1 MNAFMSRTLALS
13 LALVVCLM
21 PVYAHHGT
29 EFLSK
34 AVEMNTAEIDL
45 AEMAIAK
52 THNPKIKEFAQMVLR
67 DHTQALDKAKELLS
81 ARQAGGKIAKAQ
93 LTAEH
98 KRTAE
103 RLGKLSPDEF
113 DRAFMDTMVSN
124 HKNGVR
130 TFEAQTRVHGNA
142 SAKKQTANTTT
153 RAKPSS
159 TNTTTDDQK
168 FSPEELS
175 MDMDTV
181 EFAKATLPTMK
192 HHLQEAIT
200 IQKEMVRKN

>member
-1 MNAFMSRTLALS
+1 MNAFISRTLGLS
-13 LALVVCLM
+13 LALVVCLI
-21 PVYAHHGT
+21 PLYAHHGT

-67 DHTQALDKAKELLS
+67 DHTEALNQAKELLT
-81 ARQAGGKIAKAQ
+81 ARQAGGNIAKAQ
-93 LTAEH
+93 LSAEH

-103 RLGKLSPDEF
+103 RLGKMSPDEF

-130 TFEAQTRVHGNA
+130 TFEAQTHVHGNA
-142 SAKKQTANTTT
+142 SAKSQTSNTTT
-153 RAKPSS
+153 RQKPSS
-159 TNTTTDDQK
+159 TATNTTDQK
-168 FSPEELS
+168 YSREDLS
-175 MDMDTV
+175 MDVDTV
-181 EFAKATLPTMK
+181 EFAKAALPTMK

>member
-21 PVYAHHGT
+21 PLYAHHGT

-67 DHTQALDKAKELLS
+67 DHTEALNKAKELMN
-81 ARQAGGKIAKAQ
+81 ARGTGGNIAKAQ
-93 LTAEH
+93 LSAEH

-103 RLGKLSPDEF
+103 RLGKLSPVEF
-113 DRAFMDTMVSN
+113 DRAFIDTMVSN

-142 SAKKQTANTTT
+142 SAKKQTSNTTT

-159 TNTTTDDQK
+159 TTTDDQK
-168 FSPEELS
+168 FSSEELS
-175 MDMDTV
+175 MDVDTV
-181 EFAKATLPTMK
+181 EFAKAALPTMK

>member
-1 MNAFMSRTLALS
+1 MNVFMSRTLALS

-52 THNPKIKEFAQMVLR
+52 THNAKIKEFAQMVLR
-67 DHTQALDKAKELLS
+67 DHTEALNKAKELMN
-81 ARQAGGKIAKAQ
+81 ARQAGGNIAKAQ
-93 LTAEH
+93 LSAEH

-103 RLGKLSPDEF
+103 RLGKLSPVEF
-113 DRAFMDTMVSN
+113 DRAFIDTMVSN

-142 SAKKQTANTTT
+142 SAKKQTSNTTT

-159 TNTTTDDQK
+159 TTTDDQK
-168 FSPEELS
+168 FSREELS
-175 MDMDTV
+175 MDVDTV
-181 EFAKATLPTMK
+181 EFAKAALPTMK

-200 IQKEMVRKN
+200 IQKEMARKN

>member
-21 PVYAHHGT
+21 PLYAHHGT

-34 AVEMNTAEIDL
+34 AVEMNTAEIEL
-45 AEMAIAK
+45 ADMAIAK
-52 THNPKIKEFAQMVLR
+52 THNPRIKEFAQMLNR
-67 DHTQALDKAKELLS
+67 DHTEALNKAKELLN

-93 LTAEH
+93 LSAEH

-113 DRAFMDTMVSN
+113 DRAFMDVMVSN
-124 HKNGVR
+124 HRHGVR
-130 TFEAQTRVHGNA
+130 TFEAQTRAHGNA
-142 SAKKQTANTTT
+142 SAKKQTTGTTT
-153 RAKPSS
+153 REKPSS
-159 TNTTTDDQK
+159 TNTTTNDQK
-168 FSPEELS
+168 YSSEDLS